1 VAQHYPEFVVFR
13 LATIAGAVLISLG
26 WFTNHFF
33 LQTVA
38 LESGIN
44 LKGYYAEV
52 PLILGLIGC
61 MLLMGNT
68 ATIDTGI
75 MDENAHTFF
84 ASNFFK
90 VTLLAQILNT
100 VICTLLSK
108 KTKLISTYNLYAK
121 YFVIFLL
128 ILQGIDG
135 SIKELFMGLGSD
147 KDKFLEWTL
156 TATVISMFLSFGA
169 DVLKYEFE
177 FVDTSNKGQL
187 TINEE

>member
-1 VAQHYPEFVVFR
+1 
-13 LATIAGAVLISLG
+13 
-26 WFTNHFF
+26 
-33 LQTVA
+33 
-38 LESGIN
+38 
-44 LKGYYAEV
+44 
-52 PLILGLIGC
+52 